1 MSVKAP
7 CQLTL
12 KQISDEYGFDLSPE
26 ELVDYEQAVA
36 NSLKVYGRID
46 EFADEILPV
55 KYPRASMGYRPV
67 GEENPGNGWAW
78 KCSIPG
84 AESGLLAGYTV
95 GIKDNVMVA
104 GIPMLNGSP
113 IMEGYIPRE
122 DATVVTRLLDAGAHI
137 IGKTAV
143 PAFCFDGGGCT
154 GYPEPQPENPID
166 PDYMAGS
173 SSNGSAVVLGNG
185 EADLA
190 IGGDQGGSIRM
201 PASWSG
207 CYGLKPTK
215 GLVPYTGIFPIE
227 LTLDHVGP
235 MARSAEDCARML
247 QVIAGP
253 DGLDPRQYDVR
264 TDDYLSGLGNSISG
278 LRIGLLREGFDIPG
292 MSESDVDEAVREAA
306 IVFERAGAS
315 VMEVSAPMHSDGL
328 TLWSAIAAE
337 GATELMVRGDAF
349 GTNARGHYSTD
360 LVDFYGRA
368 RRARGRDFSQTVKAT
383 VLAGHY
389 MSTRYNRHYY
399 AKAQNL
405 GRRLSEQYD
414 AALKQVDLL
423 VLPTTPMKAMRK
435 PEDRSLSTVLSSALG
450 NLYNT
455 APFDITGHPAMSV
468 PVGISDGLPVGMMLI
483 GRHWEDALVLRAAHY
498 FQLKTSSSPVK

>member
-1 MSVKAP
+1 MSVKP
-7 CQLTL
+7 PGPSTL
-12 KQISDEYGFDLSPE
+12 KAISDEYGFDLSPQ
-26 ELVDYEQAVA
+26 ELVEYEAAVA
-36 NSLKVYGRID
+36 AGLGIYARID
-46 EFADEILPV
+46 EYADELLPV
-55 KYPRASMGYRPV
+55 KYPRASVGYRPV
-67 GEENPGNGWAW
+67 GEENPNNGWAW

-84 AESGLLAGYTV
+84 ADSGPLAGCTV
-95 GIKDNVMVA
+95 GIKDNVLVA

-113 IMEGYIPRE
+113 ILEGYVPRE

-154 GYPEPQPENPID
+154 GYPEPQPENPHN
-166 PDYMAGS
+166 PDHMAGS
-173 SSNGSAVVLGNG
+173 SSNGSAVVVVTG
-185 EADLA
+185 EVDMAL
-190 IGGDQGGSIRM
+190 GGDQGGSIRM
-201 PASWSG
+201 PSSWSG

-227 LTLDHVGP
+227 RTLDHTGP

-264 TDDYLSGLGNSISG
+264 TDDYLTSLGDSLSG
-278 LRIGLLREGFDIPG
+278 LRVGLLREGFAIPD
-292 MSESDVDEAVREAA
+292 MSEADVDDGVRQAA
-306 IVFERAGAS
+306 SVLEKAGAS
-315 VMEVSAPMHSDGL
+315 VSEVSVPMHADGL
-328 TLWSAIAAE
+328 VLWVAIANE
-337 GATELMVRGDAF
+337 GATELMVWGDAY

-360 LVDFYGRA
+360 LIDFFGRA

-389 MSTRYNRHYY
+389 MSTCYNRHYY

-405 GRRLSEQYD
+405 GRRLQAGYD
-414 AALKQVDLL
+414 EALRDVDLL

-435 PEDRSLSTVLSSALG
+435 PADRSLPTIMASALG

-455 APFDITGHPAMSV
+455 APFDVTGHPAMSV
-468 PVGISDGLPVGMMLI
+468 PAGMSDGLPIGMMLI
-483 GRHWEDALVLRAAHY
+483 GRHWEDATVLRAAHA
-498 FQLKTSSSPVK
+498 FQMKAS